1 MIRREQEDRV
11 FVLRME
17 HGKANAL
24 DVEFSGALAS
34 TLAELD
40 RNEECAAAVL
50 TGSGS
55 IFSAGV
61 DLFRVLEGGSSY
73 LDAFLPALSLLME
86 RLRGFSKPL
95 VAAVNGHAIAGG
107 GVMALAT
114 DYRLMSDGEGKIG
127 VPELRVGVPFPGAA
141 LEIVQAA
148 VPAAHLGDVVL
159 RGGLFSA
166 REAKA
171 RGLVH
176 EIVEAEAICGCAVE
190 IGHELA
196 RIPKGTYAVT
206 KRRLRA
212 TATAPVD
219 PAYEAE
225 VEELWKDPEMHA
237 AIRAY
242 LEQTIGKS
250 SRDQTS

>member
-1 MIRREQEDRV
+1 VIRREQEDSV

-40 RNEECAAAVL
+40 RDEECAAAVL
-50 TGSGS
+50 TGSGT

-61 DLFRVLEGGSSY
+61 DLFRVLDGGSSY
-73 LDAFLPALSLLME
+73 LDVFLPALTQLME

-114 DYRLMSDGEGKIG
+114 DYRLMSDGEGRIG

-159 RGGLFSA
+159 RGGLFTA
-166 REAKA
+166 REARA

-176 EIVEAEAICGCAVE
+176 EIVESEALRDRAIE
-190 IGHELA
+190 IGHEMTQVP
-196 RIPKGTYAVT
+196 RETYAIT

-212 TATAPVD
+212 VATAPVD
-219 PAYEAE
+219 LAYEAE
-225 VEELWKDPEMHA
+225 VEELWKAPEMHA

-242 LEQTIGKS
+242 LERTIGKS
-250 SRDQTS
+250 SRDKAN